1 MRRFKLVGKTATYH
15 VMSHSVSGTPHFD
28 DRAKEVLRKMIWQ
41 VADFSGVEVL
51 TYCVMSNHF
60 HVLVRVPP
68 AGPAIGSVDS
78 AGCCSSVN
86 SAGSVNSASS
96 AGSGQAGS
104 GQPGSRQAG
113 SAGFSGFSQASS
125 IGSGGAGSASGG
137 ISDAELLR
145 RYRVLYPKPT
155 KYRTAAIRVMEQKL
169 AEGGEEAAAIRR
181 RLLARMGDV
190 SEYMKTLKQRF
201 SVWYNRSYGRVGT
214 LWSERFKSVLV
225 EGRGNPLQTM
235 AAYIDLN
242 PVRAGLVTD
251 SKDYR
256 FCGYAEAVAGRAE
269 ARDGLR
275 GIWRAY
281 ADGVARDRLS
291 ADEALRM
298 HRELIFG
305 HRIAEPG
312 LPEQERERAL
322 KVLAKGGSTLPKAT
336 VLRCRVRY
344 FTDGAIL
351 GTKDY
356 VRSFTEIWQIEK
368 GRKHPPKANRLR
380 GADWANA
387 DTANGQELF
396 CIRGLRKAVFG

>member
-1 MRRFKLVGKTATYH
+1 MRRFKVKGTAATYH

-28 DRAKEVLRKMIWQ
+28 DGAKEVLRKMIWQ

-68 AGPAIGSVDS
+68 VGPAIGSVDS
-78 AGCCSSVN
+78 AVGGSSVN
-86 SAGSVNSASS
+86 SASSASS

-104 GQPGSRQAG
+104 AGLSGFAQASSVG
-113 SAGFSGFSQASS
+113 SAGSG
-125 IGSGGAGSASGG
+125 SGG

-155 KYRTAAIRVMEQKL
+155 KYRTARIEVMEQKL
-169 AEGGEEAAAIRR
+169 AEDGEEAAAIRR
-181 RLLARMGDV
+181 GLLARMGDV

-201 SVWYNRSYGRVGT
+201 SVWYNRTHGRVGT

-225 EGRGNPLQTM
+225 EGCGNALQTM

-242 PVRAGLVTD
+242 PVRARLVND
-251 SKDYR
+251 PKDYR
-256 FCGYAEAVAGRAE
+256 FCGYAEAVAGRTE
-269 ARDGLR
+269 ARRGLR
-275 GIWRAY
+275 DIWGAY
-281 ADGVARDRLS
+281 ADGSARERLS

-305 HRIAEPG
+305 HRAAEPG

-322 KVLAKGGSTLPKAT
+322 KVLAKGGSSLPKAT

-356 VRSFTEIWQIEK
+356 VRGFTEMWQREK
-368 GRKHPPKANRLR
+368 GRKYPPKANVLC
-380 GADWANA
+380 GADWAGSEVA
-387 DTANGQELF
+387 DGRELF
-396 CIRGLRKAVFG
+396 CIRGLRKSVFG